1 MGSAAG
7 RVCAA
12 RADLANQKGHNR
24 PLTKEEAMNDRR
36 PRLSRRHFLFA
47 LGVGGAATAATVATR
62 GSTMEQPLDAGAADG
77 RRARGY
83 RESAHIARYY
93 RSTKI

>member
-1 MGSAAG
+1 MS
-7 RVCAA
+7 
-12 RADLANQKGHNR
+12 
-24 PLTKEEAMNDRR
+24 DRT

-47 LGVGGAATAATVATR
+47 LGAGGAATAVTVAAR
-62 GSTMEQPLDAGAADG
+62 GSTNEQPVDAAATDA

-93 RSTKI
+93 RSTRI